1 MKIFLTPMLSKIKSP
16 TKNPYIDDL
25 INSLEENGHVI
36 TNKNQFS
43 KIGLFNIIF
52 YLKKSDAIYFNWI
65 EDLISTRFGFLQSI
79 YVYFCCFIFKLMGK
93 KIIWTLHNKIS
104 HSKEYLFFKLIN
116 TYFLL
121 NYSDIV
127 ITHSKDGV
135 DFSKHFLKDENKNI
149 TFIHHPIY
157 NNLSKNAEKTKEFKY
172 DILIWGAITPY
183 KGVDKFLNY
192 LERNNLLNKY
202 KICILG
208 KIKNNHLKK
217 EILRYKSR
225 NVEVINEFVDDKKL
239 EGYILVSKIVLFTYT
254 PTNTF
259 ASGSLMMSL
268 SYGSN
273 IIGPNVGSFKDL
285 SEEKLIK
292 IFNSYNDL
300 INKIDLSLNAQK
312 NDLDLVNKFIK
323 INSWNSFGKELSR
336 LLKKE

>member
-1 MKIFLTPMLSKIKSP
+1 MNIFLTPMLDESKSP
-16 TKNPYIDDL
+16 TKNPYINDL
-25 INSLEENGHVI
+25 IKSLEDNGHIVI
-36 TNKNQFS
+36 NKNKFS

-65 EDLISTRFGFLQSI
+65 EDLISTRFGFLQTL

-104 HSKEYLFFKLIN
+104 HSKKDLFFKIIN

-135 DFSKHFLKDENKNI
+135 NFSKHFLKNENKNVG
-149 TFIHHPIY
+149 FLHHPIY
-157 NNLSKNAEKTKEFKY
+157 NNLDKNDSTQEKNY

-183 KGVDKFLNY
+183 KGVDKFLNH
-192 LERNNLLNKY
+192 LEENGLLKKY

-208 KIKNNHLKK
+208 KIKDENLKNDILKFNSNN
-217 EILRYKSR
+217 IQI
-225 NVEVINEFVDDKKL
+225 INEFVDDKKL
-239 EGYILVSKIVLFTYT
+239 EEYILISKVILFTYT

-268 SYGSN
+268 SYGST
-273 IIGPNVGSFKDL
+273 IVGPNVGSFKDL
-285 SEEKLIK
+285 SSEGLIK
-292 IFNSYNDL
+292 TFKTFDDL
-300 INKIDLSLNAQK
+300 IEIIDSLKNENKVNADLLNE
-312 NDLDLVNKFIK
+312 FIE
-323 INSWNSFGKELSR
+323 INTWDSFGKKLSN
-336 LLKKE
+336 LLKKV